1 MNTFTDLFIYDVD
14 EPEGITTTGVPGNSH
29 MMNTTANTHATEI
42 EPVLTGSEPRKS
54 NQDEEISNPR
64 KEKSVLQ
71 AKLTKLAIQIGYG
84 GMKIFQIS
92 NANTQTNIDTYSF
105 TLFPFESPFYILN
118 ILIASRLSILTV

>member
-1 MNTFTDLFIYDVD
+1 MFIYDAD

-42 EPVLTGSEPRKS
+42 EPVLAGSEPRKS

-84 GMKIFQIS
+84 GMKIFKIQNSKCKHKPIL
-92 NANTQTNIDTYSF
+92 TYSF
-105 TLFPFESPFYILN
+105 TLFPFQLPFYVLI
-118 ILIASRLSILTV
+118 ILIASRLSILTF

>member
-1 MNTFTDLFIYDVD
+1 MNTFTDLFIYDAD

-42 EPVLTGSEPRKS
+42 EPVLAGSEPRKS

-84 GMKIFQIS
+84 GMKIFKIQ
-92 NANTQTNIDTYSF
+92 NANTNQY
-105 TLFPFESPFYILN
+105 
-118 ILIASRLSILTV
+118 